1 MSGHSKWSK
10 IKRSKGALDVKRGK
24 LFSQLSK
31 EITIATRLGG
41 GNPGFNP
48 RLRAAIQS
56 AKSQSM
62 PADNIDRAVKKGT
75 GELESQAVEEIIY
88 EAYAPG
94 GVALI
99 IETATD
105 NRNRTAADIR
115 NAMTK
120 NHGNLGTSGSVAFM
134 FHRKGRITIPSDS
147 LDEDRLLEIILEA
160 GAEELATEDDTF
172 VITTPIDRL
181 YNVADALATAGHEPT
196 SQKLTFVPENNVTV
210 ADPATAEQIFKLCD
224 ALDDLEDVVN
234 VHANFDISEDLLAD
248 LHAPA

>member
-31 EITIATRLGG
+31 EITIATRFGG

-62 PADNIDRAVKKGT
+62 PADNIDRAIKKGT
-75 GELESQAVEEIIY
+75 GELESAAVEEIIY

-94 GVALI
+94 GVALV

-105 NRNRTAADIR
+105 NRNRTAAEIR

-134 FHRKGRITIPSDS
+134 FHRKGRITLPLDS
-147 LDEDRLLEIILEA
+147 IGEDALLEIILEA
-160 GAEELATEDDTF
+160 GAEELAAEDNAH
-172 VITTPIDRL
+172 VITTPVDQL
-181 YNVADALATAGHEPT
+181 YNVAEALAASGHEPL
-196 SQKLTFVPENNVTV
+196 SQTLTFIPENHV
-210 ADPATAEQIFKLCD
+210 ALGDPATAEQVLKLCD
-224 ALDDLEDVVN
+224 ALDELEDVVN
-234 VHANFDISEDLLAD
+234 VHANFDIPEVILEELQ
-248 LHAPA
+248 APA

>member
-1 MSGHSKWSK
+1 MAGHSKWSK
-10 IKRSKGALDVKRGK
+10 IKRTKGALDVKRGK

-62 PADNIDRAVKKGT
+62 PADNIDRAMKKGT

-94 GVALI
+94 GVALV

-105 NRNRTAADIR
+105 NRNRTAAELR

-120 NHGNLGTSGSVAFM
+120 NDGNLGSSGSVAFM
-134 FHRKGRITIPSDS
+134 FHRKGQITVPVATV
-147 LDEDRLLEIILEA
+147 DEDRLLEIVLEA
-160 GAEELATEDDTF
+160 GAEEFSTEDDTF
-172 VITTPIDRL
+172 IVTTPVEQL
-181 YNVADALATAGHEPT
+181 YNVAGALKSAGVECE
-196 SQKLTFVPENNVTV
+196 SEKLTFIPENTV
-210 ADPATAEQIFKLCD
+210 VVEDPGTAAQVLKLCD
-224 ALDDLEDVVN
+224 ALEDLEDVTS
-234 VHANFDISEDLLAD
+234 VHANFDISDDVLAETQ
-248 LHAPA
+248 APA